1 MQCGLACVFYF
12 FNVDKLVAIFS
23 IPSFFSEDAVQAIST
38 NICIKA
44 PQKMLELE
52 DDIGNSAGKRECA
65 VSIHISINVQHSR
78 KSGRRSL

>member
-1 MQCGLACVFYF
+1 MQCGLACVYYLL
-12 FNVDKLVAIFS
+12 NVNKLVAIFS
-23 IPSFFSEDAVQAIST
+23 ISSFFSEDAVRPIST

-65 VSIHISINVQHSR
+65 MSIYISINVQHSR
-78 KSGRRSL
+78 KRE